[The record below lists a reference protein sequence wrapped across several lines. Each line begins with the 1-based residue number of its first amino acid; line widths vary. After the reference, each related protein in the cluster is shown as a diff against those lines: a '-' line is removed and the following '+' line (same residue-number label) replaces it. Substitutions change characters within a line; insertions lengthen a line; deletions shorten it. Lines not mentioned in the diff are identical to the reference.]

1 MKIKANKTK
10 VTRFLLWGEQ
20 KTQQSCVRSFD
31 FFFFSLSSL
40 DVCLVSLC
48 AVIFLFFFYKL
59 LVALFTIVALSSV
72 AASFAVLIVIISVRF
87 YCVNIFNRVIFFV

>member
-1 MKIKANKTK
+1 M
-10 VTRFLLWGEQ
+10 
-20 KTQQSCVRSFD
+20 RSFVR

-48 AVIFLFFFYKL
+48 AVIFQFFLKL

-72 AASFAVLIVIISVRF
+72 AASFAVLIVVISLRF
-87 YCVNIFNRVIFFV
+87 YCVNIFNRVIFFVYLVYWTEILMFQCFVAV